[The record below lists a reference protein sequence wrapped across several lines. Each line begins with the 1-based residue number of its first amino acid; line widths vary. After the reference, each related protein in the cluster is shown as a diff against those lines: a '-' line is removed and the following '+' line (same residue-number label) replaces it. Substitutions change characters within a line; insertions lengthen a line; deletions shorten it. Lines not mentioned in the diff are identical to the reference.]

1 MSIHFGKEKFHSAMV
16 CLVEAGD
23 IHPRVNAAL
32 SQHLLH
38 IKEKE
43 DLPEPFIEN
52 FLRFRDSLGIDKLG
66 HITEVVNNKSESEV
80 ENMAKQIVVLY
91 EKLLSC

>member
-1 MSIHFGKEKFHSAMV
+1 MSVHFGKEKFHATMV

-38 IKEKE
+38 IKETE
-43 DLPEPFIEN
+43 DLPEQFVED
-52 FLRFRDSLGIDKLG
+52 FSRFRESLGIEQQG
-66 HITEVVNNKSESEV
+66 HISEVINNKSESEV
-80 ENMAKQIVVLY
+80 ENIAKQLVQLY
-91 EKLLSC
+91 EKFLSC

>member
-1 MSIHFGKEKFHSAMV
+1 MSVHFGKEKFHAAMV

-38 IKEKE
+38 ITENE
-43 DLPEPFIEN
+43 DLPEKFIKD
-52 FLRFRDSLGIDKLG
+52 FTRFRESLGIDQQG
-66 HITEVVNNKSESEV
+66 HISEVINNKSESEV
-80 ENMAKQIVVLY
+80 ESIAKQIFSLY
-91 EKLLSC
+91 EKFMSC